1 MRVLARMIRR
11 YRDLRSLTDIRDR
24 FDYLK
29 LGGQVGSSTF
39 GFDRY
44 LNQTFYKSREWQQAR
59 RAVILRDGGC
69 DLGIEGYEI
78 GRGLVVHHMNPIT
91 IDDVLARRD
100 EIFDPEF
107 LICVS
112 DRTHKAIHYGDA
124 GLLPKEPVQRRAGD
138 TCLWR

>member
-1 MRVLARMIRR
+1 MKGSVKMILR
-11 YRDLRSLTDIRDR
+11 YRDIRSLKTIQERYG
-24 FDYLK
+24 YLR
-29 LGGQVGSSTF
+29 LGGQVGASTF

-44 LNQTFYKSREWQQAR
+44 LNQAFYKSREWQQAR
-59 RAVILRDGGC
+59 SAVILRDNGC

-78 GRGLVVHHMNPIT
+78 GKGLVVHHMNPIT
-91 IDDVLARRD
+91 QDDILNRKD

-138 TCLWR
+138 TCPWR

>member
-1 MRVLARMIRR
+1 MKMILRTYRELRR
-11 YRDLRSLTDIRDR
+11 FSTILDR

-29 LGGQVGSSTF
+29 LGGRVGSSTF

-44 LNQTFYKSREWQQAR
+44 LNQTFYKSREWQQVR
-59 RAVILRDGGC
+59 QAVILRDGGC

-91 IDDVLARRD
+91 IDDILARKD

-124 GLLPKEPVQRRAGD
+124 GLLPRDPVERKPGD
-138 TCLWR
+138 TCPWR

>member
-1 MRVLARMIRR
+1 MKMMLRT
-11 YRDLRSLTDIRDR
+11 YKDLRRLDTIRDR
-24 FDYLK
+24 FEYLK
-29 LGGQVGSSTF
+29 LGGQVGESTF

-44 LNQTFYKSREWQQAR
+44 LNQAFYRSREWQEAR
-59 RAVILRDGGC
+59 RTVILRDGGC

-78 GRGLVVHHMNPIT
+78 GKGLVVHHMNPIT
-91 IDDVLARRD
+91 IDDILSRRD

-124 GLLPKEPVQRRAGD
+124 ELLPKDPVERKPGD
-138 TCLWR
+138 TCPWR

>member
-1 MRVLARMIRR
+1 MKIRT
-11 YRDLRSLTDIRDR
+11 YKDLRKLRTISDR
-24 FDYLK
+24 FDYLR
-29 LGGQVGSSTF
+29 LGGQVGSETF

-44 LNQTFYKSREWQQAR
+44 LNQAFYKSKEWIDAR

-69 DLGIEGYEI
+69 DLGIDGHEI
-78 GRGLVVHHMNPIT
+78 VRGLVVHHMNPIT
-91 IDDVLARRD
+91 LDDILARKD

-124 GLLPKEPVQRRAGD
+124 ELLPKDPVQRRAGD
-138 TCLWR
+138 TCPWR

>member
-1 MRVLARMIRR
+1 MILR
-11 YRDLRSLTDIRDR
+11 YRDLRSLATIQERY
-24 FDYLK
+24 DYLR
-29 LGGQVGSSTF
+29 LGGSVGASTF

-44 LNQTFYKSREWQQAR
+44 LNQAFYKSKEWQQAR
-59 RAVILRDGGC
+59 REVILRDKAC
-69 DLGIEGYEI
+69 DLGIDGYEI
-78 GRGLVVHHMNPIT
+78 VKGLVVHQMNPIT
-91 IDDVLARRD
+91 VDDVLDRKE

-138 TCLWR
+138 TCPWR

>member
-1 MRVLARMIRR
+1 MKMILR
-11 YRDLRSLTDIRDR
+11 YRDLRSLATIQERY
-24 FDYLK
+24 DYLR
-29 LGGQVGSSTF
+29 LGGSVGASTF

-44 LNQTFYKSREWQQAR
+44 LNQAFYKSKEWQQAR
-59 RAVILRDGGC
+59 REVILRDKAC
-69 DLGIEGYEI
+69 DLGIDGYEI
-78 GRGLVVHHMNPIT
+78 VKGLVVHHMNPIT
-91 IDDVLARRD
+91 VDDVLDRKE

-138 TCLWR
+138 TCPWR

>member
-1 MRVLARMIRR
+1 VMKMILRT
-11 YRDLRSLTDIRDR
+11 YKDLRRLGTILDR
-24 FDYLK
+24 FEYLK
-29 LGGQVGSSTF
+29 LGGQVGESTF

-44 LNQTFYKSREWQQAR
+44 LNQAFYRSREWQEAR

-78 GRGLVVHHMNPIT
+78 GKGLVVHHMNPIT
-91 IDDVLARRD
+91 IDDILSRRD

-124 GLLPKEPVQRRAGD
+124 ELLPKDPVERKPGD
-138 TCLWR
+138 TCPWR

>member
-1 MRVLARMIRR
+1 MKMILRT
-11 YRDLRSLTDIRDR
+11 YKDLRRLGTILDR
-24 FDYLK
+24 FEYLK
-29 LGGQVGSSTF
+29 LGGQVGESTF

-44 LNQTFYKSREWQQAR
+44 LNQAFYRSREWQEAR

-78 GRGLVVHHMNPIT
+78 GKGLVVHHMNPIT
-91 IDDVLARRD
+91 IDDILSRRD

-124 GLLPKEPVQRRAGD
+124 ELLPKDPVERKPGD
-138 TCLWR
+138 TCPWR

>member
-1 MRVLARMIRR
+1 MIRR
-11 YRDLRSLTDIRDR
+11 YRDLRSLTGIRDR

-59 RAVILRDGGC
+59 QAVILRDSGC

-124 GLLPKEPVQRRAGD
+124 GLLPKEPVRRRAGD
-138 TCLWR
+138 TCPWR

>member
-1 MRVLARMIRR
+1 MIRR

-59 RAVILRDGGC
+59 QVVILRDGGC

-78 GRGLVVHHMNPIT
+78 GQGLVVHHMNPIT
-91 IDDVLARRD
+91 IDDVLARKD

-124 GLLPKEPVQRRAGD
+124 GLLPRDPVERKPGD
-138 TCLWR
+138 TCPWR

>member
-1 MRVLARMIRR
+1 MKMILR
-11 YRDLRSLTDIRDR
+11 YRDLRSLATIQERYS
-24 FDYLK
+24 YLR
-29 LGGQVGSSTF
+29 LGGSVGASTF

-44 LNQTFYKSREWQQAR
+44 LNQAFYKSKEWQQAR
-59 RAVILRDGGC
+59 REVILRDKAC
-69 DLGIEGYEI
+69 DLGIDGYEI
-78 GRGLVVHHMNPIT
+78 VKGLVVHHMNPIT
-91 IDDVLARRD
+91 VDDVLNRKE

-138 TCLWR
+138 TCPWR

>member
-1 MRVLARMIRR
+1 MKMILRT
-11 YRDLRSLTDIRDR
+11 YKDLRRLDTIQDR
-24 FDYLK
+24 FEYLK
-29 LGGQVGSSTF
+29 LGGQVGESTF

-44 LNQTFYKSREWQQAR
+44 LNQAFYRSREWQEAR
-59 RAVILRDGGC
+59 RTVILRDGGC

-78 GRGLVVHHMNPIT
+78 GKGLVVHHMNPIT
-91 IDDVLARRD
+91 IDDILSRRD

-124 GLLPKEPVQRRAGD
+124 ELLPKDPVERKPGD
-138 TCLWR
+138 TCPWR

>member
-1 MRVLARMIRR
+1 MKMILRTYRELRR
-11 YRDLRSLTDIRDR
+11 FSTILDR

-59 RAVILRDGGC
+59 QAVILRDGGC
-69 DLGIEGYEI
+69 DLGIDGYEI
-78 GRGLVVHHMNPIT
+78 RHGLIVHHMNPIT
-91 IDDVLARRD
+91 IDDILSRRD

-124 GLLPKEPVQRRAGD
+124 ELLPKDPVERKPGD
-138 TCLWR
+138 TCPWR

>member
-1 MRVLARMIRR
+1 MKMILRTYRELRR
-11 YRDLRSLTDIRDR
+11 FSTILDR

-59 RAVILRDGGC
+59 NKVIMRDGGC
-69 DLGIEGYEI
+69 DLGVDGYEI
-78 GRGLVVHHMNPIT
+78 RHGLIVHHMNPIT
-91 IDDVLARRD
+91 LDDILSRKD

-112 DRTHKAIHYGDA
+112 DRTHRAIHYGDA
-124 GLLPKEPVQRRAGD
+124 ELLPRDPVERKPGD
-138 TCLWR
+138 TCPWR

>member
-1 MRVLARMIRR
+1 MKIRT
-11 YRDLRSLTDIRDR
+11 YKDLRRLRTISDR
-24 FDYLK
+24 FDYLR
-29 LGGQVGSSTF
+29 LGGQVGSETF

-44 LNQTFYKSREWQQAR
+44 LNQAFYKSKEWIDAR

-69 DLGIEGYEI
+69 DLGIDGHEI
-78 GRGLVVHHMNPIT
+78 VRGLVVHHMNPIT
-91 IDDVLARRD
+91 LDDILARKD

-124 GLLPKEPVQRRAGD
+124 ELLPKDPVQRRAGD
-138 TCLWR
+138 TCPWR

>member
-1 MRVLARMIRR
+1 MIRR

-59 RAVILRDGGC
+59 QAVILRDDGC

-91 IDDVLARRD
+91 IDDILARKD

-124 GLLPKEPVQRRAGD
+124 GLLPRDPVERKPGD
-138 TCLWR
+138 TCPWR

>member
-1 MRVLARMIRR
+1 MKMMLRT
-11 YRDLRSLTDIRDR
+11 YKDLRCLDTILDR
-24 FDYLK
+24 FEYLK
-29 LGGQVGSSTF
+29 LGGQVGESTF

-44 LNQTFYKSREWQQAR
+44 LNQAFYRSREWQEAR
-59 RAVILRDGGC
+59 RTVILRDGGC

-78 GRGLVVHHMNPIT
+78 GKGLVVHHMNPIT
-91 IDDVLARRD
+91 IDDILSRRD

-124 GLLPKEPVQRRAGD
+124 ELLPKDPVERKPGD
-138 TCLWR
+138 TCPWR

>member
-1 MRVLARMIRR
+1 MIRR

-59 RAVILRDGGC
+59 QTVILRDGGC

-91 IDDVLARRD
+91 IDDVLARKD

-124 GLLPKEPVQRRAGD
+124 GLLPRDPVERKPGD
-138 TCLWR
+138 TCPWR

>member
-1 MRVLARMIRR
+1 MIRT
-11 YRDLRSLTDIRDR
+11 YRDLRQLNTLVDR
-24 FDYLK
+24 FNYLR
-29 LGGQVGSSTF
+29 LGGQVGSETF

-44 LNQTFYKSREWQQAR
+44 LNQAFYKSKEWLEAR
-59 RAVILRDGGC
+59 RVVILRDNGC

-78 GRGLVVHHMNPIT
+78 AKGLVVHHMNPIT
-91 IDDVLARRD
+91 LDDIFARKD

-124 GLLPKEPVQRRAGD
+124 GLLPKDPVQRRAGD
-138 TCLWR
+138 TCPWR